1 MKLIVGLGNP
11 GKEYQDTRHNIGF
24 QALDFLAENLI
35 LKPFKSEKKFQAE
48 ICEGTLGEQKII
60 LAKPQTF
67 MNNSGEAVAAIKK
80 YYKIKLND
88 IIVIRD
94 DVDIPVG
101 KIKSKQGSSGAGH
114 KGIASIIQHL
124 KSNNFWQIKIGVA
137 NELIRTKIP
146 TEKFVLQKFTKQD
159 LDKAKKI
166 PDKTMKL
173 LNSIIKKA

>member
-11 GKEYQDTRHNIGF
+11 GKEYQNTRHNIGF

-35 LKPFKSEKKFQAE
+35 LKPFKLEKKFQAE

-67 MNNSGEAVAAIKK
+67 MNNSGQAVVAIKK
-80 YYKIKLND
+80 YYKIKLAD
-88 IIVIRD
+88 IIILRD
-94 DVDIPVG
+94 DVDIPIG
-101 KIKSKQGSSGAGH
+101 KIKVKQGSSGAGH
-114 KGIASIIQHL
+114 KGIQSIIQHL

-146 TEKFVLQKFTKQD
+146 TEKFVLQKFTKED

-166 PDKTMKL
+166 PDKTIEII
-173 LNSIIKKA
+173 NSLIKKA